1 MPFDI
6 QAEDKR
12 IVIKQKLRR
21 YFDGKIVRKGIWYIV
36 RLEYDSNFDYDSGI
50 VSADGA
56 HLRSKKENQNDSP
69 IKIIMKDYM
78 ASGSFAR
85 GKEELE
91 SWLCQHWLHYAR
103 LLLENRFLAAL
114 WYLEKSVSAVR

>member
-36 RLEYDSNFDYDSGI
+36 KLEYDSNSDYDSGI
-50 VSADGA
+50 VSADGD
-56 HLRSKKENQNDSP
+56 HLRSKKENQNDRKLKS
-69 IKIIMKDYM
+69 
-78 ASGSFAR
+78 SVR
-85 GKEELE
+85 GGLT
-91 SWLCQHWLHYAR
+91 S
-103 LLLENRFLAAL
+103 
-114 WYLEKSVSAVR
+114 